1 MSEVNRICS
10 QCGGSVPL
18 QTRYCGSC
26 GYDTSG
32 GLPVH
37 RFDLPATVTKA
48 ALPVVAG
55 LAGFALRT
63 GWKLLQAQLTQMAT
77 RQAQV
82 TPVARREPAT
92 KDPAHQSQTVI
103 RIRSKWVVGDAKGN
117 WKQGSEEHTIE
128 IDG

>member
-10 QCGGSVPL
+10 QCGGNVPL
-18 QTRYCGSC
+18 QTRYCGTC
-26 GYDTSG
+26 GYDTSS

-37 RFDLPATVTKA
+37 RTNLPATVGKA

-55 LAGFALRT
+55 LAGLALRT

-77 RQAQV
+77 RQAQ
-82 TPVARREPAT
+82 TAPLARQEP
-92 KDPAHQSQTVI
+92 PARHSQTVI
-103 RIRSKWVVGDAKGN
+103 RIRSKWIVGDGKGN

-128 IDG
+128 IDE